1 MSHRP
6 IPRIAKIGEKLAP
19 SLTVLGVI
27 DGGSDEPMY
36 IVWNHDDWCP
46 MACKMMRTFERAE
59 REAGVV
65 RAMSHPFIV
74 RVLGT
79 MKPQFLLMPFL
90 EGPSLADLIHNDKGK
105 TFAVSDALRV
115 AIHIGSALK
124 HVHGRGYVHHD
135 VKPDNVIVTPG
146 GRPMLFDFGSA
157 RKFGTPRPKHV
168 TGTDAY
174 ISPEEALLGDPGPPA
189 DVFALGVILYEM
201 LSGAMP
207 FPKGTKANPF
217 PQVSAKPT
225 PLRSRRKSV
234 PRRVE
239 DVVHACLAKEA
250 AERPELKDLIVGL
263 NALITSG
270 PRMWPD
276 GFEP

>member
-1 MSHRP
+1 
-6 IPRIAKIGEKLAP
+6 
-19 SLTVLGVI
+19 
-27 DGGSDEPMY
+27 
-36 IVWNHDDWCP
+36 
-46 MACKMMRTFERAE
+46 MMRTFERAE

-65 RAMSHPFIV
+65 SAMSHPFIV